1 MMDDASSDLS
11 TFLIAGVIV
20 VWPTALLLTWLMR
33 RRCAQKIERLGE
45 CSSEEMLEEL
55 DSAFAPQ
62 GKVTIRTQT
71 EYLPFL
77 IEAIREQI
85 DQGLDDQQVRSLI
98 ERIDHQ
104 RPHHERRAVFP
115 VESHG
120 VTNNLSLEW
129 VRDDEDRIEFK
140 VRAAP
145 DIVRA
150 LKKHKKTI
158 PRAKRARAKG

>member
-20 VWPTALLLTWLMR
+20 VWPTALMLIWLMKR
-33 RRCAQKIERLGE
+33 RYAQKLDRLGE

-55 DSAFAPQ
+55 DSAFAPR

-77 IEAIREQI
+77 IEALREET
-85 DQGLDDQQVRSLI
+85 DRGLDDQQVRSLI

-104 RPHHERRAVFP
+104 RPHHERRAVFH

-120 VTNNLSLEW
+120 VTSNLSLQW
-129 VRDDEDRIEFK
+129 VRDDEDRIELK
-140 VRAAP
+140 VHAAP
-145 DIVRA
+145 EIVRA
-150 LKKHKKTI
+150 LKNHKKTI
-158 PRAKRARAKG
+158 PRAKRSRVKG